1 MNKQLHTFQFS
12 IKNQTEPVVDIY
24 IDGHIVD
31 SPTLEIIREYWGD
44 ETSVSFKSFRDQ
56 ITKSSAKEFNI
67 YINSGGGH
75 IGDAMAMHD
84 LIVEMES
91 RGYVFN
97 SKVMGICAS
106 AATYPAM
113 ASKNSEISANS
124 WFMIH
129 NASGAIWG
137 DVDTI
142 ENYAR
147 TMRKFNDRVVSFYAE
162 KTGISQTV
170 IGNMMKKE
178 TWLTAQEAVEKGF
191 ISKVTSAASFKNAI
205 NPEHW
210 MFNNMEVLNLYNS
223 SISNPIKNVQ
233 MDLKKIGQEI
243 INGITKVFTEKGV
256 ALTDSDPALT
266 NLSTTIS
273 NALNEGL
280 KNVPT
285 TESIQNMID
294 QSIQKATEGD
304 ADAISNAIT
313 EGTKGLVKA
322 DDIKNFISK
331 DDVSKMI
338 SQHLGNRSDRKDDA
352 NDGKDKKRPSN
363 RFARSS
369 YYPG

>member
-1 MNKQLHTFQFS
+1 
-12 IKNQTEPVVDIY
+12 
-24 IDGHIVD
+24 
-31 SPTLEIIREYWGD
+31 
-44 ETSVSFKSFRDQ
+44 
-56 ITKSSAKEFNI
+56 
-67 YINSGGGH
+67 
-75 IGDAMAMHD
+75 
-84 LIVEMES
+84 
-91 RGYVFN
+91 
-97 SKVMGICAS
+97 
-106 AATYPAM
+106 
-113 ASKNSEISANS
+113 
-124 WFMIH
+124 
-129 NASGAIWG
+129 
-137 DVDTI
+137 
-142 ENYAR
+142 
-147 TMRKFNDRVVSFYAE
+147 
-162 KTGISQTV
+162 
-170 IGNMMKKE
+170 
-178 TWLTAQEAVEKGF
+178 
-191 ISKVTSAASFKNAI
+191 
-205 NPEHW
+205 
-210 MFNNMEVLNLYNS
+210 
-223 SISNPIKNVQ
+223 